1 MIRTLPLALLLLS
14 ALAFGA
20 EPTLWSLK
28 PVAPVTVPA
37 NAGATPIDRFLLAK
51 LAEKKLTFSKPAD
64 PRTQVRRLYF
74 DLVGLPPPPAVIE
87 AFAKNPTDA
96 AYAKL
101 VDELLASPHF
111 GERWARH
118 WLDLVRYGES
128 DGFERNNPRPTAWH
142 YRDWV
147 IRALNDDMPYDRF
160 AKLQIAG
167 DVLEPDDPASAKA
180 TGLLVAGI
188 HNTVLGSNKKANDTA
203 RQDELEDVI
212 AGVGQTFLGV
222 SVQCA
227 RCHDHKFDPISQT
240 DYYRLAAALGGV
252 THGERAVV
260 AKPSPERWKHELG
273 LKLGLRELDRKIAL
287 QDEAGHKRLKID
299 KPALAVKPVARWSF
313 EKDGSDSVGGLTA
326 DIKDGAKVER
336 GRLILDGKSAVAM
349 SLPLTADL
357 AAKTLEVWVQ
367 LGTLD
372 QRGGGVMTVET
383 NTGTVFDSV
392 VYAENQP
399 KRWMAGS
406 EFFRR
411 TKPLDVPDETDATGL
426 VHFALT
432 YSADGKIAAYRNG
445 KPYGG
450 AYAAGD
456 KPVSFKAGE
465 ARVLFGLRHTGG
477 GNGHFCGEL
486 DEARLYDRALTAEE
500 VAASFTA
507 GPNADGVSTE
517 KLLKALTDGER
528 TDREKWLA
536 ERKQLLA
543 KLPPP
548 LVPEK
553 VFAVVGKKPEA
564 TFLLKR
570 GDVER
575 RQAEVTAGGV
585 AAVPGDADFK
595 LKADGGEGERRTA
608 LAEWVAR
615 ADNPLFA
622 RVIVNR
628 LWHHHFG
635 VGLVETPS
643 DLGNNGGKPSHPEL
657 LDWLAN
663 ELISP
668 PLAKKDEAKPWSLK
682 HIHKLLVTSAAYRQA
697 STPNAE
703 ARKLD
708 AENRLLWRKS
718 PTRLDAESLRDAM
731 LEVAGKLNRTAGGPG
746 FHDVRTYGDAGTT
759 FYEPL
764 DRSGP
769 EFDRRTI
776 YRFSPRGE
784 RSAVLETFDCPDPS
798 AATPRR
804 QVTTTPLQAL
814 ALWNNDLV
822 LRLAKDSAER
832 VTKTRAAAD
841 ARIAEMY
848 RLAFGRTPTDDE
860 AKLTAALVAKHGLPA
875 LARVLFN
882 ANEFVVIE

>member
-1 MIRTLPLALLLLS
+1 MTRTLPLALLLLP
-14 ALAFGA
+14 AVAFGA

-28 PVAPVTVPA
+28 PVTPVTVPA

-51 LAEKKLTFSKPAD
+51 LAEKKLAFSKPAD
-64 PRTQVRRLYF
+64 ARTQVRRLYF
-74 DLVGLPPPPAVIE
+74 DLIGLPPPPAVLE
-87 AFAKNPTDA
+87 AFAKDPTDA
-96 AYAKL
+96 AYEKL
-101 VDELLASPHF
+101 VDDLLASPHF

-128 DGFERNNPRPTAWH
+128 DGFERNAPRPTAWH

-167 DVLEPDDPASAKA
+167 DVLEPNEPNSAKA

-203 RQDELEDVI
+203 RQDELEDII

-273 LKLGLRELDRKIAL
+273 LKLGLRELDRKLAAF
-287 QDEAGHKRLKID
+287 DAEARKRLKID

-313 EKDGSDSVGGLTA
+313 EKDGSDSVGGMTA
-326 DIKDGAKVER
+326 DIKDGATVAR
-336 GRLILDGKSAVAM
+336 GRLILDGKSAVAV

-357 AAKTLEVWVQ
+357 TAKTLEVWVQ

-392 VYAENQP
+392 VFAENQP

-411 TKPLDVPDETDATGL
+411 TKPLNGPDETDATGL
-426 VHFALT
+426 VHLALT

-445 KPYGG
+445 TPHGE
-450 AYAAGD
+450 AYTAGD

-465 ARVLFGLRHTGG
+465 ARILFGLRHTGS
-477 GNGHFCGEL
+477 GNGQFHGEL

-500 VAASFTA
+500 VAASFAA

-517 KLLKALTDGER
+517 KLLTALTDGER
-528 TDREKWLA
+528 ADRETWLA

-553 VFAVVGKKPEA
+553 AFAVVGRQPDA

-570 GDVER
+570 GDVEKKH
-575 RQAEVTAGGV
+575 AEVTAGGV
-585 AAVPGDADFK
+585 DAVPGDADFK
-595 LKADGGEGERRTA
+595 LKADGGEGERRKA

-643 DLGNNGGKPSHPEL
+643 DFGNNGGKPSHPEL
-657 LDWLAN
+657 LDFLAS
-663 ELISP
+663 EL
-668 PLAKKDEAKPWSLK
+668 LRNKFSLK
-682 HIHKLLVTSAAYRQA
+682 AIHKLIVTTAAYRQA
-697 STPNAE
+697 STPNAD

-731 LEVAGKLNRTAGGPG
+731 LEVAGKLNRAAGGPG

-832 VTKTRAAAD
+832 VTKTHATDD

-848 RLAFGRTPTDDE
+848 RLAFGRTPTADE
-860 AKLTAALVAKHGLPA
+860 AKLSAALVVKHGLPA

>member
-1 MIRTLPLALLLLS
+1 MTRTLPLALLLLP
-14 ALAFGA
+14 AVAFGA

-28 PVAPVTVPA
+28 PVTPVTVPA

-51 LAEKKLTFSKPAD
+51 LAEKKLAFSKPAD
-64 PRTQVRRLYF
+64 ARTQVRRLYF
-74 DLVGLPPPPAVIE
+74 DLIGLPPPPAVLE
-87 AFAKNPTDA
+87 AFAKDPTDA
-96 AYAKL
+96 AYEKL
-101 VDELLASPHF
+101 VDDLLASPHF

-128 DGFERNNPRPTAWH
+128 DGFERNAPRPTAWH

-167 DVLEPDDPASAKA
+167 DVLEPNEPNSAKA

-203 RQDELEDVI
+203 RQDELEDII

-273 LKLGLRELDRKIAL
+273 LKLGLRELDRKLAAF
-287 QDEAGHKRLKID
+287 DAEARKRLKID

-313 EKDGSDSVGGLTA
+313 EKDGSDSVGGMTA
-326 DIKDGAKVER
+326 DIKDGATVAR
-336 GRLILDGKSAVAM
+336 GRLILDGKSAVAV

-357 AAKTLEVWVQ
+357 TAKTLEVWVQ

-392 VYAENQP
+392 VFAENQP

-411 TKPLDVPDETDATGL
+411 TKPLNGPDETDATGL
-426 VHFALT
+426 VHLALT

-445 KPYGG
+445 TPHGE
-450 AYAAGD
+450 AYTAGD

-465 ARVLFGLRHTGG
+465 ARILFGLRHTGS
-477 GNGHFCGEL
+477 GNGQFHGEL

-500 VAASFTA
+500 VAASFAA

-517 KLLKALTDGER
+517 KLLTALTDGER
-528 TDREKWLA
+528 ADRETWLA

-553 VFAVVGKKPEA
+553 AFAVVGRQPDA

-570 GDVER
+570 GDVEKKH
-575 RQAEVTAGGV
+575 AEVTAGGV

-595 LKADGGEGERRTA
+595 LKADGGEGERRKA

-643 DLGNNGGKPSHPEL
+643 DFGNNGGKPSHPEL
-657 LDWLAN
+657 LDFLAS
-663 ELISP
+663 EL
-668 PLAKKDEAKPWSLK
+668 LRNKFSLK
-682 HIHKLLVTSAAYRQA
+682 AIHKLIVTTAAYRQA
-697 STPNAE
+697 STPNAD

-731 LEVAGKLNRTAGGPG
+731 LEVAGKLNRAAGGPG

-832 VTKTRAAAD
+832 VTKTHATDD

-848 RLAFGRTPTDDE
+848 RLAFGRTPTADE
-860 AKLTAALVAKHGLPA
+860 AKLSAALVVKHGLPA